1 MSAALGCPVAGC
13 AGTAT
18 WPVLTVLLPW
28 AAGDVAGLCPNDSE
42 AITATAKRVVRN
54 REVFMG
60 PILCSAGTRR
70 QARRSDVREPTFAE
84 ATAWQA
90 EMRSQKADVRNAS
103 TCLVL
108 PLAQGSEAIMRATN
122 GPGITP
128 RKITIAPSTDSDTH
142 CRKSPPSP
150 TLPPRFDFGVAGRRG
165 REVSCCAGSS
175 TKITLRTIR

>member
-54 REVFMG
+54 REGFMG

-70 QARRSDVREPTFAE
+70 QARRSDVREPTFGRRGDLRRGN
-84 ATAWQA
+84 Q
-90 EMRSQKADVRNAS
+90 RSETEADVRNAS
-103 TCLVL
+103 TCSML
-108 PLAQGSEAIMRATN
+108 PWAQGSEAIMRATN

-128 RKITIAPSTDSDTH
+128 RKI
-142 CRKSPPSP
+142 
-150 TLPPRFDFGVAGRRG
+150 
-165 REVSCCAGSS
+165 
-175 TKITLRTIR
+175 

>member
-54 REVFMG
+54 REGFMG

-70 QARRSDVREPTFAE
+70 QARKIRRQRTHLRRGYGVASRDEKPEGRC
-84 ATAWQA
+84 
-90 EMRSQKADVRNAS
+90 QKRVD
-103 TCLVL
+103 L
-108 PLAQGSEAIMRATN
+108 
-122 GPGITP
+122 
-128 RKITIAPSTDSDTH
+128 
-142 CRKSPPSP
+142 
-150 TLPPRFDFGVAGRRG
+150 FGVA
-165 REVSCCAGSS
+165 VGSGERS
-175 TKITLRTIR
+175 DNASDQRSWNHTQKNYDRPKH